1 MKVLIAPNYFKGSLS
16 AIQVADI
23 ISDALKSVHPDIIA
37 IKAPLADGGDG
48 TIESIHLAQGGE
60 LINTR
65 IHDPLERPID
75 SKWLKLVDLTAIIES
90 AKANGLSLLNEDEY
104 NPFIATTYGVGEFIN
119 DALSQSCNK
128 IIVGVG
134 GSATND
140 AGFGALRSLGVKFL
154 DKNNQEINND
164 LLSIKKLAKIDF
176 SGINPA
182 LKNAQILVA
191 TDVAN
196 PLTGKDGASFTY
208 AMQKGAKEEDL
219 KVLDD
224 ILSHFADICAQELGS
239 DKRYER
245 GAGAAGGLAYGLTEI
260 LGAKIT
266 DGFDTVADL
275 INLEEEI
282 RQSDVVITGEGRIDK
297 QTLWGKAPF
306 RVAQMAKKY
315 NKPCIAIAGSV
326 EKDIILDSYF
336 RSIYSLMNQNTP
348 KQEAINHAEE
358 ILYTLIKNN
367 YKKLLL
373 IES

>member
-16 AIQVADI
+16 AIQAADI
-23 ISDALKSVHPDIIA
+23 ISDALKLVYPDIIT

-48 TIESIHLAQGGE
+48 TVEAVHLAQGGE
-60 LINTR
+60 LLNTR
-65 IHDPLERPID
+65 IHDPLDRPID
-75 SKWLKLVDLTAIIES
+75 SKWLKLPNLTAIIEA
-90 AKANGLSLLNEDEY
+90 AKANGLSLLKEDEY

-140 AGFGALRSLGVKFL
+140 AGFGALKSLGVKFL
-154 DKNNQEINND
+154 DKNNQEISNNV
-164 LLSIKKLAKIDF
+164 LALKNLAKIDI

-182 LKNAQILVA
+182 LKHAQLLIA
-191 TDVAN
+191 TDVTN
-196 PLTGKDGASFTY
+196 PLTGKDGASYTY
-208 AMQKGAKEEDL
+208 AAQKGAKEENL

-224 ILSHFADICAQELGS
+224 VLYHFADICTQELGI

-245 GAGAAGGLAYGLTEI
+245 GTGAAGGLSYGLAQI
-260 LGAKIT
+260 SGAKIV

-275 INLEEEI
+275 INLEEKI
-282 RQSDVVITGEGRIDK
+282 KLSDIVITGEGRIDK
-297 QTLWGKAPF
+297 QTLWGKAPC

-336 RSIYSLMNQNTP
+336 RSIYSLVNQNTP

-358 ILYTLIKNN
+358 LLYTLIKNN

-373 IES
+373 